1 MPHKTEIR
9 CFKRWLYLKEI
20 GQINP
25 SNTKNVVEEVE
36 ALNIQTQLSSCQW
49 TSEEDAILKAQVEK
63 FGTQNW
69 VIIARFLPGRL
80 GRQCRERWHNV
91 IDPSIV
97 RRDWTQEED
106 MFILQMH

>member
-1 MPHKTEIR
+1 VWTAEEDEELRRLVEVYGDQSWHRLCKFMANKTEIR
-9 CFKRWLYLKEI
+9 CFKRWLYLKEMN
-20 GQINP
+20 QTTPIND
-25 SNTKNVVEEVE
+25 SYFNESLREKVE
-36 ALNIQTQLSSCQW
+36 Q
-49 TSEEDAILKAQVEK
+49 

-97 RRDWTQEED
+97 RREWTR
-106 MFILQMH
+106 